1 MHFPSDLPMCK
12 GLACSFAHTHAHTH
26 THIHTTLFFFLL
38 KKQTLFS
45 LFPWGWDYFCAQLF
59 GESWASKL
67 RSSMLAQQELYYLS
81 HPASHSFPFF
91 QFELLEHLTKN
102 PDRRHVGFAHT
113 QTLFYIV
120 NARAVLTATIY
131 CTALACS
138 ASWQMVAAL

>member
-1 MHFPSDLPMCK
+1 M
-12 GLACSFAHTHAHTH
+12 
-26 THIHTTLFFFLL
+26 
-38 KKQTLFS
+38 S
-45 LFPWGWDYFCAQLF
+45 LFGPSSFKPAGLISLALIP
-59 GESWASKL
+59 GIKL
-67 RSSMLAQQELYYLS
+67 WSSVLYLLS